1 MNENRDMK
9 RVNKACCSVQANI
22 MSLMNRDS
30 ILLIE
35 DSLKKEQNNT
45 AEKEKQRKL
54 ICLAL
59 DSGKLSNDLFNKSQ
73 TNTRTQTAHRYA
85 LSQHNKIINS
95 VKMGEDIRS
104 VKSIS
109 RNIATGNYFNHHID

>member
-1 MNENRDMK
+1 MVLYEPINFKIKIVICTYNL
-9 RVNKACCSVQANI
+9 QLTI
-22 MSLMNRDS
+22 S
-30 ILLIE
+30 ILKFENAPIRH
-35 DSLKKEQNNT
+35 LKKQQTNVV
-45 AEKEKQRKL
+45 EKEKLRKL